1 MYSET
6 FRPTK
11 IHEVIGHTDAKIALK
26 SYLESKTFSKSILLH
41 GPPGVG
47 KTTMAICAAR
57 SFGFD
62 PLEINASKSI
72 RSFDDVEKIKD
83 ACRSAVN
90 IHSFMRGDIH
100 KKTCVIL
107 DEVDGSDPHA
117 QNKIIAWIRDKDRRV
132 PIICT
137 GNEVPIIFKR
147 NAEYV
152 DLVRCF
158 PPRSQDL
165 ESLFPGVDVP
175 TVLKE
180 CQHDVR
186 RMMHRLQYGVSD
198 IIPKYTAPPTGL
210 PIETMFV
217 MKQRMFQLPDPLE
230 DLFREHH
237 VDTLDIVRS
246 SKASSKCKI
255 DDTHVHSG
263 GSVQHSKKH
272 SLDKSRKKLE

>member
-1 MYSET
+1 MYSEA
-6 FRPTK
+6 FRPTQ
-11 IHEVIGHTDAKIALK
+11 IDEVIGHTEAKDALK
-26 SYLESKTFSKSILLH
+26 TYLQSQTFSKSIMLY
-41 GPPGVG
+41 GPSGIG
-47 KTTMAICAAR
+47 KTTMALCAAT

-72 RSFDDVEKIKD
+72 RSFEDVEKIKD

-90 IHSFMRGDIH
+90 IHSFMRGDIN

-117 QNKIIAWIRDKDRRV
+117 QNKIIAWIRDTDRRV

-147 NAEYV
+147 NAGYI
-152 DLVRCF
+152 DIVRCF

-165 ESLFPGVDVP
+165 KTLFPGVDVP
-175 TVLKE
+175 IVLKE

-186 RMMHRLQYGVSD
+186 RMMHRMQYGVSD
-198 IIPKYTAPPTGL
+198 IIPKYNPPPTGL
-210 PIETMFV
+210 PIESLFV
-217 MKQRMFQLPDPLE
+217 MRQQMFGLPDPLE
-230 DLFREHH
+230 DFLREYR

-246 SKASSKCKI
+246 SKASSKCK
-255 DDTHVHSG
+255 SG
-263 GSVQHSKKH
+263 DIRVRTVGSGRRSKQ
-272 SLDKSRKKLE
+272 SDPDK

>member
-1 MYSET
+1 MYSEA
-6 FRPTK
+6 FRPSELD
-11 IHEVIGHTDAKIALK
+11 EVIGHTEAKSALRD
-26 SYLESKTFSKSILLH
+26 YLQSKDFSKSILLH

-47 KTTMAICAAR
+47 KTTMALCAAR
-57 SFGFD
+57 TFGFD

-72 RSFDDVEKIKD
+72 RSFEDVEKIKD

-90 IHSFMRGDIH
+90 IHSFMRGDIT

-117 QNKIIAWIRDKDRRV
+117 QNKIIAWIRDTGRRV

-137 GNEVPIIFKR
+137 GNEIPIIFKR

-175 TVLKE
+175 LVLKE

-186 RMMHRLQYGVSD
+186 RMMHRIQYGVSD
-198 IIPKYTAPPTGL
+198 IIPKYNAPPTGL
-210 PIETMFV
+210 SAETMFV
-217 MKQRMFQLPDPLE
+217 MKQQMFGLPDPLE
-230 DLFREHH
+230 QLVREHR
-237 VDTLDIVRS
+237 VDTLGIVRS
-246 SKASSKCKI
+246 SKASSKYKLG
-255 DDTHVHSG
+255 DTHVHTAEFG
-263 GSVQHSKKH
+263 RRSKKQTP
-272 SLDKSRKKLE
+272 DK